1 MNDVTIRR
9 WQDHT
14 VWLDVHRA
22 EADATECV
30 SAELAAARTG
40 TTVLVDLTESGPVD
54 AAFAKSLRDAVE
66 AGTQRG
72 VHVIV
77 AASDL
82 DARLALVGVDLD
94 HLAPMP
100 QSRLDAMAF
109 LSTVIAQA
117 S

>member
-1 MNDVTIRR
+1 MTQVTIRR

-14 VWLDVHRA
+14 LWITVSTPGSA
-22 EADATECV
+22 AIDAIVTEL
-30 SAELAAARTG
+30 ERTRIG
-40 TTVLVDLTESGPVD
+40 ATALLDLTD
-54 AAFAKSLRDAVE
+54 AGSFGAEFAAPLRDAVDT
-66 AGTQRG
+66 AVQAG

-82 DARLALVGVDLD
+82 DARLALVAVDLD

-100 QSRLDAMAF
+100 QSRRDAMAF

>member
-1 MNDVTIRR
+1 MTDVTIRR

-14 VWLDVHRA
+14 VWLVVNGPGPDS
-22 EADATECV
+22 V
-30 SAELAAARTG
+30 STIVGELAGARTG
-40 TTVLVDLTESGPVD
+40 ATVLVDLTESGPLD
-54 AAFAKSLRDAVE
+54 ASFAAPLRDAVE
-66 AGTQRG
+66 SATQQG

-82 DARLALVGVDLD
+82 DTRVALVGVDLE

-100 QSRLDAMAF
+100 QSRRDAMAF
-109 LSTVIAQA
+109 LSSVIAQA